1 MRGKN
6 VARTWAQRR
15 LRVAFVKALGNRG
28 WDKEGK
34 VVAKLKS
41 PEGDGLGAG
50 REKEKEKGDLKGTL
64 EVHTLTMILQATGEE
79 VQREAEIL
87 VEMVWRKC
95 RSQSRDSN
103 QKAAGSIA

>member
-1 MRGKN
+1 M
-6 VARTWAQRR
+6 
-15 LRVAFVKALGNRG
+15 KALESRG

-34 VVAKLKS
+34 VMAKLKS
-41 PEGDGLGAG
+41 PAGDDLGAG

-87 VEMVWRKC
+87 VEIIWRKC
-95 RSQSRDSN
+95 SSQARDSN